1 MPGIRETIRKKG
13 LLQWQIAQKIGIS
26 EGTLVVWLRDD
37 PVRKDR
43 EQRIR
48 EAIKE
53 LTEERKE
60 KE

>member
-1 MPGIRETIRKKG
+1 MLGIKETIRKKQ
-13 LLQWQIAQKIGIS
+13 LKQWEVAQKVGIS
-26 EGTLVVWLRDD
+26 EGTLVVWLRDN

-48 EAIKE
+48 EAIRE